1 MTLRDPRRSEAER
14 RRQAWG
20 RVRRPFA
27 RSVPALLLLFAGT
40 AGCSSFSDD
49 TSAIATATQSVQVP
63 LAKAFLTPPPGG
75 PAMLALV
82 ETKYANAVAQ
92 EIALATQSVVPGQNA
107 FHVTIYRQPKPG
119 LKDSLSDKE
128 LGRPALRKEMNERLP
143 GVPMKFADYYVQN
156 RYGPFGYAV
165 GRAKNGE
172 LCLYGWQR
180 IVPNQSRYMIEGP
193 RGAIAVR
200 LRLCNVR
207 ATEPELLAAMYDFS
221 INAYVRSYSWNPYGE
236 AAPPSPSLGKPSAPV
251 LPVGPLGP
259 ASVVDGQ
266 FGRDLDAEAAAAA
279 ARRGRG
285 TGRGQGEGV
294 RDPAYPVVPPP
305 PAATEVD

>member
-1 MTLRDPRRSEAER
+1 M
-14 RRQAWG
+14 
-20 RVRRPFA
+20 F
-27 RSVPALLLLFAGT
+27 LLFAGT

-49 TSAIATATQSVQVP
+49 TSSIATATQSVHAP
-63 LAKAFLTPPPGG
+63 LTKAFLTPPPGG

-92 EIALATQSVVPGQNA
+92 EIAIATRSAVPGQNA

-119 LKDSLSDKE
+119 LKDTLPDRE

-165 GRAKNGE
+165 GRAASGE
-172 LCLYGWQR
+172 LCLYAFQR
-180 IVPNQSRYMIEGP
+180 IVPNQARYIIEGP

-200 LRLCNVR
+200 LRFCDIR
-207 ATEPELLAAMYDFS
+207 ATEPELLASMYDFS

-251 LPVGPLGP
+251 LPIGPLGP

-266 FGRDLDAEAAAAA
+266 FGRDLDSEAAAAGA
-279 ARRGRG
+279 ARRGRT
-285 TGRGQGEGV
+285 TGRGVGEGV

-305 PAATEVD
+305 PATEVD